1 MFGGSG
7 PGDRSGGFGDR
18 PDTGP
23 AQTSTPSDGISYSVE
38 PSGNESSGP
47 SFQASP
53 VDYSSDGNYQQFA
66 STRDVTKQPLFSQV
80 FGDNYVTYPGGNT
93 QAVAAR
99 QFNRY
104 LNPQDPVSGK
114 FGSLFGG
121 AGGEQTFLG
130 ERRAVQQD
138 RGIGGLLGG
147 LAAGAMIPGAG
158 FLSQAAATDYVAG
171 DLPEGYR
178 EVDREGILGGLLSGL
193 EGVTGAAPIEKISE
207 TASNLVDRARKGIA
221 AYLPQEE
228 ERNIRAMGSLDRLED
243 AMSQRF
249 PEALPAPLPRAQVT
263 PGLDGGLQVSDD
275 AFGPPGYGYSQIDE
289 GLDALEAAIGEANEQ
304 NASEDAQQKFPNDP
318 DRQSLFDAMLK
329 PGVNRVPL
337 SDGRTVLIQDG
348 SIKSMNDPFTQMSGP
363 DKFNVSRRKVSTVP
377 SYGVSDT
384 GQVYKQSPTG
394 VRTYTGL
401 KNYAGTQYGNVRN
414 DSGGIMDM
422 LNSLGM
428 AVKPYFNL
436 NPNRKR

>member
-23 AQTSTPSDGISYSVE
+23 AQTSTPSGGISYSVE

-53 VDYSSDGNYQQFA
+53 VDFGSDGNYQQFA
-66 STRDVTKQPLFSQV
+66 STRDVTKQPIFSQV

-178 EVDREGILGGLLSGL
+178 EVDREGILGGLLAGL
-193 EGVTGAAPIEKISE
+193 EGVTGAAPIEKIGE
-207 TASNLVDRARKGIA
+207 TASSLVDRARKGIA

-263 PGLDGGLQVSDD
+263 PGLDGGFQVSDD
-275 AFGPPGYGYSQIDE
+275 PFGPPGYGYSPIDE
-289 GLDALEAAIGEANEQ
+289 GLDALEAAIGEAKEQ
-304 NASEDAQQKFPNDP
+304 NAREDE
-318 DRQSLFDAMLK
+318 
-329 PGVNRVPL
+329 
-337 SDGRTVLIQDG
+337 
-348 SIKSMNDPFTQMSGP
+348 MSGP

-377 SYGVSDT
+377 SYGVSDS
-384 GQVYKQSPTG
+384 GQVYRESPTG

-401 KNYAGTQYGNVRN
+401 KDYAGTQYGDVRN

-428 AVKPYFNL
+428 AIKPYFNL
-436 NPNRKR
+436 NPNRSR